1 MENIKN
7 KRNVVKLYFIGFFGN
22 NFFDRAIWMVYFTHL
37 GFSLLQIAVLQA
49 ILNATQFLS
58 EIPTGLIS
66 DKYGRKVSLVVAR
79 LFIICYMLGFMFFDS
94 FYFIAIAQVF
104 YGIGL
109 TCISGADQSLLY
121 DTLKDNKLE
130 KEYSKIA
137 GRYFAIVVV
146 ALAISMSIGGF
157 LQELSWSTVYLFGVI
172 CQSIAL
178 IITLNLKESSSY
190 NTNKTRK
197 ISDIVGEIKEFLKL
211 NPNLRLYLIGIG
223 IFYAIGSVYYMYN
236 QELFSQMGMP
246 VYIISLLFGIDSII
260 AALASINA
268 YKLENKFTARIVFS
282 FCLNATV
289 VMFLLLFTETNFW
302 ALFGFFGVS
311 LIYNTL
317 EPIASNVL
325 HLEVSSEKR
334 NTMLSMTKFLST
346 FIMFVTFPII
356 AFLTKYLSIY
366 YVLAIIG
373 SLTIFISN
381 ISIGKFFHNSKIQL
395 KLSKE
400 RVNGH
405 L

>member
-1 MENIKN
+1 MQKIPNDKN
-7 KRNVVKLYFIGFFGN
+7 VMKLYFIGFFGN
-22 NFFDRAIWMVYFTHL
+22 NFFDRAIWMIYFTHL
-37 GFSLLQIAVLQA
+37 GFSLLQIAILQA

-66 DKYGRKVSLVVAR
+66 DKYGRKVSLIVAR
-79 LFIICYMLGFMFFDS
+79 MFIICYMLGFMFFDS
-94 FYFIAIAQVF
+94 FYLIAVAQVF
-104 YGIGL
+104 YGVGL

-121 DTLKDNKLE
+121 DTLKDKKLE
-130 KEYSKIA
+130 KNYSKII
-137 GRYFAIVVV
+137 GRYFAIVIL

-178 IITLNLKESSSY
+178 LITLNLKESSSY

-197 ISDIVGEIKEFLKL
+197 VSDLIGEIKLFLKL

-236 QELFSQMGMP
+236 QVLFDQMGIP
-246 VYIISLLFGIDSII
+246 TYIISLLFGIDSIV
-260 AALASINA
+260 AAVASINA
-268 YKLENKFTARIVFS
+268 YKLESKFTARIVFS

-289 VMFLLLFTETNFW
+289 VMFLLLFTKTNFW
-302 ALFGFFGVS
+302 VLIGFFGVS

-325 HLEVSSEKR
+325 NLEVSSEKR

-346 FIMFVTFPII
+346 FIMFLSFPLI
-356 AFLTKYLSIY
+356 AFLTKFLSVY
-366 YVLAIIG
+366 YVLAITG
-373 SLTIFISN
+373 AFTMFISSRL
-381 ISIGKFFHNSKIQL
+381 ISKFFSESKIQL
-395 KLSKE
+395 KFSKE
-400 RVNGH
+400 KKV

>member
-1 MENIKN
+1 MQKVPNEKN
-7 KRNVVKLYFIGFFGN
+7 VMKLYFIGFFGN
-22 NFFDRAIWMVYFTHL
+22 NFFDRAIWMIYFTHL

-66 DKYGRKVSLVVAR
+66 DKYGRKVSLIVAR

-94 FYFIAIAQVF
+94 FYLIAIAQVF
-104 YGIGL
+104 YGVGL

-130 KEYSKIA
+130 KNYSKII
-137 GRYFAIVVV
+137 GRYFAIVIA

-178 IITLNLKESSSY
+178 VITLNLKESSTY

-197 ISDIVGEIKEFLKL
+197 VSDLIGEIKLFLKL

-236 QELFSQMGMP
+236 QVLFNQMGIP
-246 VYIISLLFGIDSII
+246 AYIISLLFGIDSII
-260 AALASINA
+260 AAVASLNA

-302 ALFGFFGVS
+302 VLFGFFGVS

-325 HLEVSSEKR
+325 NLEVSSEKR

-346 FIMFVTFPII
+346 FIMFLSFPLI
-356 AFLTKYLSIY
+356 AFLTKFLSIY
-366 YVLAIIG
+366 YVLAITG
-373 SLTIFISN
+373 VFTMFISSRF
-381 ISIGKFFHNSKIQL
+381 ISRFFSKSKIQL
-395 KLSKE
+395 NFSKE
-400 RVNGH
+400 KKV

>member
-1 MENIKN
+1 MQKIPNDKN
-7 KRNVVKLYFIGFFGN
+7 VMKLYFIGFFGN
-22 NFFDRAIWMVYFTHL
+22 NFFDRAIWMIYFTHL
-37 GFSLLQIAVLQA
+37 GFSLLQIAILQA

-66 DKYGRKVSLVVAR
+66 DKYGRKVSLIVAR
-79 LFIICYMLGFMFFDS
+79 MFIICYMLGFMFFDS
-94 FYFIAIAQVF
+94 FYLIAVAQVF
-104 YGIGL
+104 YGVGL

-121 DTLKDNKLE
+121 DTLKDKKLE
-130 KEYSKIA
+130 KNYSKII
-137 GRYFAIVVV
+137 GRYFAIVIL

-178 IITLNLKESSSY
+178 LITLNLKESSSY

-197 ISDIVGEIKEFLKL
+197 VSDLIGEIKLFLKL

-236 QELFSQMGMP
+236 QVLFDQMGIP
-246 VYIISLLFGIDSII
+246 TYIISLLFGIDSIV
-260 AALASINA
+260 AAVASINA
-268 YKLENKFTARIVFS
+268 YKLESKFTARIVFS

-289 VMFLLLFTETNFW
+289 VMFLLLFTKTNFW
-302 ALFGFFGVS
+302 VLIGFFGVS

-325 HLEVSSEKR
+325 NLEVSSEKR

-346 FIMFVTFPII
+346 FIMFLSFPLI
-356 AFLTKYLSIY
+356 AFLTKFLSVY
-366 YVLAIIG
+366 YVLAITG
-373 SLTIFISN
+373 AFTMFISSRL
-381 ISIGKFFHNSKIQL
+381 ISKFFSESKIQL
-395 KLSKE
+395 KFLKE
-400 RVNGH
+400 KKV

>member
-1 MENIKN
+1 MQKIPNDKN
-7 KRNVVKLYFIGFFGN
+7 VMKLYFIGFFGN
-22 NFFDRAIWMVYFTHL
+22 NFFDRAIWMIYFTHL
-37 GFSLLQIAVLQA
+37 GFSLLQIAILQA

-66 DKYGRKVSLVVAR
+66 DKYGRKVSLIVAR
-79 LFIICYMLGFMFFDS
+79 MFIICYMLGFMFFDS
-94 FYFIAIAQVF
+94 FYLIAVAQVF
-104 YGIGL
+104 YGVGL

-121 DTLKDNKLE
+121 DTLKDKKLE
-130 KEYSKIA
+130 KNYSKII
-137 GRYFAIVVV
+137 GRYFAIVIL

-178 IITLNLKESSSY
+178 LITLNLKESSSY

-197 ISDIVGEIKEFLKL
+197 VSDLIGEIKLFLKL

-236 QELFSQMGMP
+236 QVLFDQMGLP
-246 VYIISLLFGIDSII
+246 TYIISLLFGIDSIV
-260 AALASINA
+260 AAVASINA
-268 YKLENKFTARIVFS
+268 YKLESKFTARIVFS

-289 VMFLLLFTETNFW
+289 VMFLLLFTKTNFW
-302 ALFGFFGVS
+302 VLIGFFGVS

-325 HLEVSSEKR
+325 NLEVSSEKR

-346 FIMFVTFPII
+346 FIMFLSFPLI
-356 AFLTKYLSIY
+356 AFLTKFLSVY
-366 YVLAIIG
+366 YVLAITG
-373 SLTIFISN
+373 AFTMFISSRL
-381 ISIGKFFHNSKIQL
+381 ISKFFSESKIQL
-395 KLSKE
+395 KFSKE
-400 RVNGH
+400 KKV